1 MRLFKRKKPE
11 ISLCPRCSQLVR
23 DADGSTCP
31 MCGWDLRDAYQG
43 PSYQAPGAEPS
54 GDAPATIGPTD
65 RQDDE
70 TSSDPRTV

>member
-11 ISLCPRCSQLVR
+11 IALCPRCSQLVS

-43 PSYQAPGAEPS
+43 APYQATARAPS
-54 GDAPATIGPTD
+54 ADAPVTTGPTEGHG
-65 RQDDE
+65 E
-70 TSSDPRTV
+70 TDPRTE